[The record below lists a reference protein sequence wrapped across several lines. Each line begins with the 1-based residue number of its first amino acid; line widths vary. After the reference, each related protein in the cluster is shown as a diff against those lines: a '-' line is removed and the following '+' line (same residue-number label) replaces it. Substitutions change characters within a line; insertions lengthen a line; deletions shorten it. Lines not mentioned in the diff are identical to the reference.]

1 MSNNTI
7 QNFSEED
14 IKNFSQM
21 KSEMYRIATS
31 MKAYRNANRFET
43 LFKRSLRAGY
53 PVDFTRGRGGGDD
66 TLLYLVL
73 TSGTAEVVKIANML
87 IEAGADVN
95 RSNWRN
101 ENALMTAAR
110 YSYSSKATDQ
120 LIPVLLPLTEDLDC
134 KNKYGETAL
143 MLFCQSLC
151 VYSQYEFSKS
161 EKDIVKMFLNAGADV
176 SELLDPEKWRM
187 SNTPYWRRASRTMW
201 VEKRIEKIKNVL
213 LQCSIQQAAK
223 EEMRNYNAACYDYEL

>member
-53 PVDFTRGRGGGDD
+53 PVDFTRGGGDD

-95 RSNWRN
+95 HTNWRN
-101 ENALMTAAR
+101 ENALMMAAR
-110 YSYSSKATDQ
+110 YSYGAKATDQ

-151 VYSQYEFSKS
+151 VYSQYNFQES
-161 EKDIVKMFLNAGADV
+161 EKEIIQMFLGAGANIND
-176 SELLDPEKWRM
+176 LLDPQKWGM
-187 SNTPYWRRASRTMW
+187 SNTPYWKNKSKSQW
-201 VEKRIEKIKNVL
+201 VEKRTEKLINL
-213 LQCSIQQAAK
+213 LLHSSIQETAK
-223 EEMRNYNAACYDYEL
+223 EELQNYNAACYDNEL